1 MNLCLTD
8 AFGILPHK
16 ITKTPFFVI
25 LVPFFVFQGLLLVAF
40 LEILGLLFI

>member
-16 ITKTPFFVI
+16 FTKTLFFVI
-25 LVPFFVFQGLLLVAF
+25 LVAFFVVQGLLLVAF
-40 LEILGLLFI
+40 SEILGLLFI